1 MPEFELLQIFQGIA
15 TMVASEPVIAI
26 ARVMLIALG
35 IMFVYLGAN
44 GTLEPLI
51 MIPMGVGMAS
61 VNAGVL
67 YLSSTTTGTLSSI
80 PLQASQSSCSRFC
93 KSISCNQFIPSR
105 FRTV

>member
-15 TMVASEPVIAI
+15 TMVASEPIIAI

-67 YLSSTTTGTLSSI
+67 YLSSTTTGTLFI
-80 PLQASQSSCSRFC
+80 DPIASEPEQLL
-93 KSISCNQFIPSR
+93 
-105 FRTV
+105 